1 MEILKEVYDKHE
13 RDCNKTIESF
23 KKDLKKVRSGRASSS
38 LIENIMVE
46 HYGSKTPLMHLGQ
59 ISSPEARLLTVQIFD
74 ASAVEAC
81 DKAIRSADLGL
92 NPSVE
97 GNVLRIIIPPL
108 TEETRKDIVRSLGK
122 RTEEIRISIRNHR
135 RDANESIKKL
145 EKGGDV
151 GKDDSKKAQDNIQT
165 ATNDTI
171 KKVDQMLK
179 DKEAECM
186 AV

>member
-1 MEILKEVYDKHE
+1 MEILKEVYSKHE
-13 RDCNKTIESF
+13 EDCKKTIEAF
-23 KKDLKKVRSGRASSS
+23 KKDLKKVRSGRASAS

-46 HYGSKTPLMHLGQ
+46 YYGSKTPLMHVGQ
-59 ISSPEARLLTVQIFD
+59 ISSPEARLLTVQVFD
-74 ASAVEAC
+74 AGAIEAC
-81 DKAIRSADLGL
+81 DKAIRSSDLGL
-92 NPSVE
+92 NPSIE

-145 EKGGDV
+145 EKDGDV

-165 ATNDTI
+165 ITNDSI
-171 KKVDQMLK
+171 KVVDKMLK

-186 AV
+186 EV

>member
-1 MEILKEVYDKHE
+1 MEALKEVYSKHE
-13 RDCNKTIESF
+13 QDCEKTIEAF
-23 KKDLKKVRSGRASSS
+23 KKDLKKVRSGRASAS
-38 LIENIMVE
+38 LIENIMVD

-59 ISSPEARLLTVQIFD
+59 ISSPEARLLTVQVFD
-74 ASAVEAC
+74 AGAIEAC
-81 DKAIRSADLGL
+81 DKAIKSSDLGL
-92 NPSVE
+92 NPSIE
-97 GNVLRIIIPPL
+97 GNILRIMIPPL

-145 EKGGDV
+145 EKNGDV
-151 GKDDSKKAQDNIQT
+151 GKDDSKKAQDNVQT
-165 ATNDTI
+165 ITNDSI
-171 KKVDQMLK
+171 KIVDKMLK